1 MKAEP
6 MRQSRSGGQP
16 DSLHREGR
24 RVTWVSLGVNLVI
37 ALIKTI
43 TGLLTF
49 SQALVADGLHS
60 LVDASTDLAVLLGL
74 RFSKKPRDEGHPYG
88 HHRISTLVQLL
99 VSAMLILFS
108 LGIALQS
115 VHQLRMG
122 SPTTPSAWALL
133 AALLSLGCKEVLF
146 WRTRSIALRLKSQL
160 LMANAW
166 HHRADSLSS
175 LLVLIALAV
184 IVIGG
189 PQWTFLD
196 KVLGF
201 VLGSILLAT
210 AFRQFVRGLNDLT
223 DRVPER
229 RIIDD
234 FREHV
239 LPVEGAL
246 AYHDFRARRIGDVF
260 EVDLHLQVHPQTTV
274 LEGHRIAGEV
284 KHQIMRRHPEVFQV
298 MIHLEPANEEG
309 LKNVGLNESLFDAD
323 AASPHDPNPS

>member
-1 MKAEP
+1 
-6 MRQSRSGGQP
+6 MRRLGSDREP
-16 DSLHREGR
+16 DSLQREAYG
-24 RVTWVSLGVNLVI
+24 VTWISLGLNLVI
-37 ALIKTI
+37 ALIKTV

-74 RFSKKPRDEGHPYG
+74 RFSGKPRDEGHPYG
-88 HHRISTLVQLL
+88 HHRISTLVQMLI
-99 VSAMLILFS
+99 SGILILFS
-108 LGIALQS
+108 IGIILQS
-115 VHQLRMG
+115 VHQLRLG
-122 SPTTPSAWALL
+122 SPATPTAWALV
-133 AALLSLGCKEVLF
+133 AALFSLGCKEALF
-146 WRTRSIALRLKSQL
+146 WRTRFVARRLKSQL

-175 LLVLIALAV
+175 LLVLVALAV

-196 KVLGF
+196 KVMG
-201 VLGSILLAT
+201 VALGSILLAI
-210 AFRQFVRGLNDLT
+210 AFRQFIRGLNDLT

-229 RIIDD
+229 RIMDD

-239 LPVEGAL
+239 LPVKGAL

-260 EVDLHLQVHPQTTV
+260 EVDLHLQVHPQTSV

-298 MIHLEPANEEG
+298 LIHLEPANEEG
-309 LKNVGLNESLFDAD
+309 LKEVGLNESLFN
-323 AASPHDPNPS
+323 SENTTDPNHPPP